1 MGLKIYNEVEER
13 SKLTAYISG
22 EIDHHSAKSIRKEID
37 INVQKLNPSEL
48 YLDFSKVDFMD
59 SSGIGLV
66 MGRYKL
72 LSERGGKV
80 FIQNPPPLI
89 KKVMLVAGIN
99 KLAKIVSI
107 DVPVSEM
114 QKAKE
119 SAQSCD
125 CLMEQ
130 AKAAEIN
137 VYNNNDSQKNM
148 SEKDLDKE
156 VDCDAEEKN
165 KNSKRDKA

>member
-1 MGLKIYNEVEER
+1 MGLKIYDEVEKK

-22 EIDHHSAKSIRKEID
+22 EIDHHTAKNIRKEID
-37 INVQKLNPSEL
+37 INVEKLNPAEL

-72 LSERGGKV
+72 QSERGGKV

-107 DVPVSEM
+107 DVPLSEM
-114 QKAKE
+114 IEAKE
-119 SAQSCD
+119 SVQKQDKPSSKID
-125 CLMEQ
+125 TVS
-130 AKAAEIN
+130 IN
-137 VYNNNDSQKNM
+137 VQRNNSNINNMGRTIEEEVLDNAEKESKNI
-148 SEKDLDKE
+148 K
-156 VDCDAEEKN
+156 
-165 KNSKRDKA
+165 

>member
-1 MGLKIYNEVEER
+1 MGLKIYNEVEEK
-13 SKLTAYISG
+13 SKLTAFISG
-22 EIDHHSAKSIRKEID
+22 EIDHHTAKEIRKEID
-37 INVQKLNPSEL
+37 INVQKLNPTDL

-72 LSERGGKV
+72 QSERGGKV
-80 FIQNPPPLI
+80 YIQNPPPLI

-107 DVPVSEM
+107 DVPLSQM

-119 SAQSCD
+119 CAENSDKPSIQVQSAD
-125 CLMEQ
+125 IDVHRNDDD
-130 AKAAEIN
+130 K
-137 VYNNNDSQKNM
+137 NNEKTEEADKN
-148 SEKDLDKE
+148 
-156 VDCDAEEKN
+156 AEEKN
-165 KNSKRDKA
+165 S